1 MHLLQVTLGQV
12 AADCTTMAPNNLG
25 RRGMVEWWNC
35 DGLRIRD
42 PMGSTDFVSETAWEG
57 LERIFGDA
65 KYFGKID
72 SVQ

>member
-12 AADCTTMAPNNLG
+12 AADCTTMAPNNL

-35 DGLRIRD
+35 DG
-42 PMGSTDFVSETAWEG
+42 SNDFVSETAWEG
-57 LERIFGDA
+57 LERICGDA
-65 KYFGKID
+65 KYVGKFD